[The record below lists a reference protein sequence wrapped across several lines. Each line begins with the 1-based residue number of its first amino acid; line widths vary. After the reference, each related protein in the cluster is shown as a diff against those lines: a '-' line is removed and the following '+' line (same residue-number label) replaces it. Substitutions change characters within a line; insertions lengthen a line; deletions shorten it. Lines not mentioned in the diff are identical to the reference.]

1 MTFTTITGLQAKY
14 IEDGRFEVIDDAKLS
29 MVSTGDSYFRIR
41 EGVYVHLPTFYEEAY
56 DGKNGDTMV
65 SQILRPAPKI
75 KKCKRK
81 AKPRM
86 KPKAPEPEPD
96 PEPPVFKQ
104 VKLESAAIKEKV
116 KEYIKNN
123 PNKTMDDLLDYL
135 RNYYNRDLTEYMD
148 IIRACS
154 DRSVQFLTWIEEL
167 DSEYGGN
174 FRMAFKTPSG
184 LRYVKGDYAAGILQL
199 EDMSNIPCVYHDRIK
214 SLVGEK
220 ISDHMTE
227 YTSD

>member
-1 MTFTTITGLQAKY
+1 MSFTTITGWQAKY

-29 MVSTGDSYFRIR
+29 LVRTGDSYFRIR

-56 DGKNGDTMV
+56 DGKNGDMLV
-65 SQILRPAPKI
+65 SQILRPAPK
-75 KKCKRK
+75 RK
-81 AKPRM
+81 PRQTCKPRM
-86 KPKAPEPEPD
+86 KPKPEPPEP

-104 VKLESAAIKEKV
+104 VKLESAAIKERV

-123 PNKTMDDLLDYL
+123 PNKTMDDLLNYL

-220 ISDHMTE
+220 ISEHMTE

>member
-1 MTFTTITGLQAKY
+1 MSFTTITGLQAKY
-14 IEDGRFEVIDDAKLS
+14 IEDGRFEVIDDAKLR
-29 MVSTGDSYFRIR
+29 MVSTGDSYFKVRD
-41 EGVYVHLPTFYEEAY
+41 GVYVHLPTFYEEAF
-56 DGKNGDTMV
+56 DRKNGDTMV
-65 SQILRPAPKI
+65 SQILRPAPK
-75 KKCKRK
+75 RK
-81 AKPRM
+81 PRQTCKPRM
-86 KPKAPEPEPD
+86 KPKPD
-96 PEPPVFKQ
+96 PKTPVLKQ
-104 VKLESAAIKEKV
+104 VKLESADIKAQV

-123 PNKTMDDLLDYL
+123 PNKTMDDLLDHLKRIYE
-135 RNYYNRDLTEYMD
+135 RNDLSDYMS

-199 EDMSNIPCVYHDRIK
+199 EDMGNIPCVYHDRIK

-220 ISDHMTE
+220 ISEHMTE

>member
-1 MTFTTITGLQAKY
+1 MSFTTITGWQAKY
-14 IEDGRFEVIDDAKLS
+14 IEDGRFEVIDDARLS
-29 MVSTGDSYFRIR
+29 LVKTGDSYFKVRD
-41 EGVYVHLPTFYEEAY
+41 GVYVHLPTFYEEAF
-56 DGKNGDTMV
+56 DEKNGDTMV
-65 SQILRPAPKI
+65 SQILRPAPK
-75 KKCKRK
+75 RK
-81 AKPRM
+81 PRQTCKPRM
-86 KPKAPEPEPD
+86 KPKPD
-96 PEPPVFKQ
+96 PKPPVFKQ
-104 VKLESAAIKEKV
+104 VKLEPAAIREQV

-123 PNKTMDDLLDYL
+123 PNKTMDDLLKYL
-135 RNYYNRDLTEYMD
+135 RNYYNRDLTKYMD

-220 ISDHMTE
+220 ISEHMTE

>member
-14 IEDGRFEVIDDAKLS
+14 IEDAGFEVIDDAKLS

-41 EGVYVHLPTFYEEAY
+41 EGVYVHLPTFYKEAF
-56 DGKNGDTMV
+56 DKKNGNTMV

-75 KKCKRK
+75 KNCKRK
-81 AKPRM
+81 PKPRM
-86 KPKAPEPEPD
+86 KPKA
-96 PEPPVFKQ
+96 EPPAFKQ
-104 VKLESAAIKEKV
+104 VKLESAAIKEQV

>member
-1 MTFTTITGLQAKY
+1 MSFTTITGWQAKY
-14 IEDGRFEVIDDAKLS
+14 IEDGMLKVIDDAKLS
-29 MVSTGDSYFRIR
+29 LVRTGDSYFRIH
-41 EGVYVHLPTFYEEAY
+41 EGVYVHLPTLYEEAY
-56 DGKNGDTMV
+56 DGKNGDMMV

-75 KKCKRK
+75 KNCKRK
-81 AKPRM
+81 TRKPRM
-86 KPKAPEPEPD
+86 KPKAPETPEA
-96 PEPPVFKQ
+96 PVFKQ
-104 VKLESAAIKEKV
+104 VKLEPAAIKEQV

-199 EDMSNIPCVYHDRIK
+199 EDMCNIPCVYHDRIK

-220 ISDHMTE
+220 ISEHMTE

>member
-41 EGVYVHLPTFYEEAY
+41 EGVYVHLPTFYEEAF
-56 DGKNGDTMV
+56 DEKNGDTMV

-75 KKCKRK
+75 KNCKRK
-81 AKPRM
+81 PKPRM
-86 KPKAPEPEPD
+86 NPKLEP
-96 PEPPVFKQ
+96 Q
-104 VKLESAAIKEKV
+104 VKLESAAIKEQV
-116 KEYIKNN
+116 KEYIKNH

-135 RNYYNRDLTEYMD
+135 KRIYERNDLSDYMS

-154 DRSVQFLTWIEEL
+154 DRAVEFLTWIEEL

-220 ISDHMTE
+220 ISEHMTE

>member
-1 MTFTTITGLQAKY
+1 MSFTTITGWQAKY
-14 IEDGRFEVIDDAKLS
+14 IEDGRFEVIDDARLS
-29 MVSTGDSYFRIR
+29 LVKTGDSYFKVRD
-41 EGVYVHLPTFYEEAY
+41 GVYVHLPTFYEEAF
-56 DGKNGDTMV
+56 DEKNGDMMV
-65 SQILRPAPKI
+65 SQILRPAPK
-75 KKCKRK
+75 RK
-81 AKPRM
+81 PRQTCKPRM
-86 KPKAPEPEPD
+86 KPKPD

-104 VKLESAAIKEKV
+104 VKLEPAAIKEQV

-123 PNKTMDDLLDYL
+123 PNKTMDDLLNYL
-135 RNYYNRDLTEYMD
+135 RNYYNRDLSDYMD

-220 ISDHMTE
+220 ISEHMTE

>member
-1 MTFTTITGLQAKY
+1 MSFTTITGWQAKY
-14 IEDGRFEVIDDAKLS
+14 IEDGRFEVIDDARLS

-41 EGVYVHLPTFYEEAY
+41 EGVYVHLPTFYEEAF
-56 DGKNGDTMV
+56 DEKNGDTMV

-75 KKCKRK
+75 KNCKRK
-81 AKPRM
+81 PRKPRM
-86 KPKAPEPEPD
+86 KPKPET

-104 VKLESAAIKEKV
+104 VKLESAAIKEQV

-123 PNKTMDDLLDYL
+123 PNKTMDDLLNYL

-220 ISDHMTE
+220 ISEHMTE

>member
-1 MTFTTITGLQAKY
+1 
-14 IEDGRFEVIDDAKLS
+14 
-29 MVSTGDSYFRIR
+29 
-41 EGVYVHLPTFYEEAY
+41 
-56 DGKNGDTMV
+56 MV

-75 KKCKRK
+75 KNCKRK
-81 AKPRM
+81 PRKPRM
-86 KPKAPEPEPD
+86 PRKPKPD
-96 PEPPVFKQ
+96 PKDPPVFKQ
-104 VKLESAAIKEKV
+104 VKLESAAIKEQV

-123 PNKTMDDLLDYL
+123 PNKTMDDLLNYL

-184 LRYVKGDYAAGILQL
+184 LRYVK
-199 EDMSNIPCVYHDRIK
+199 
-214 SLVGEK
+214 
-220 ISDHMTE
+220 
-227 YTSD
+227 

>member
-1 MTFTTITGLQAKY
+1 MSFTTITGWQAKY
-14 IEDGRFEVIDDAKLS
+14 IEDGTLKVIDDAKLS
-29 MVSTGDSYFRIR
+29 LVRTGDSYFRIR
-41 EGVYVHLPTFYEEAY
+41 EGVYVHLPTLYEEAY
-56 DGKNGDTMV
+56 DGKNGDMMV

-75 KKCKRK
+75 KNCKRK
-81 AKPRM
+81 PRKPRM
-86 KPKAPEPEPD
+86 NPKA

-104 VKLESAAIKEKV
+104 VKLESAAIKEQV

-123 PNKTMDDLLDYL
+123 PNKTMDDLLNYL
-135 RNYYNRDLTEYMD
+135 RNYYNRDLSDYMD

-220 ISDHMTE
+220 ISEHMTE

>member
-1 MTFTTITGLQAKY
+1 MSFTTITGWQSKY
-14 IEDGRFEVIDDAKLS
+14 IEDGKLKVIDDAKLS
-29 MVSTGDSYFRIR
+29 LVRTGDSYFKVRD
-41 EGVYVHLPTFYEEAY
+41 GVYVHLPTLYEEAY
-56 DGKNGDTMV
+56 DGKNGDMMV

-75 KKCKRK
+75 KNCKRK
-81 AKPRM
+81 TRKPRM
-86 KPKAPEPEPD
+86 KPKAPET

-104 VKLESAAIKEKV
+104 VKLESAAIKEQV

-123 PNKTMDDLLDYL
+123 PNKTMDDLLNYL

-220 ISDHMTE
+220 ISEHMTE